1 MAWISSLDGALK
13 GTSDGGFLNC
23 FESRI
28 ALGELKTRKITI
40 KLIYF
45 KISSSEGVIVHLVI
59 SLVIAT
65 NMLSK
70 MTLPFE
76 G

>member
-1 MAWISSLDGALK
+1 
-13 GTSDGGFLNC
+13 
-23 FESRI
+23 
-28 ALGELKTRKITI
+28 
-40 KLIYF
+40 
-45 KISSSEGVIVHLVI
+45 GVIVHLVI
-59 SLVIAT
+59 SLVLVT

>member
-1 MAWISSLDGALK
+1 MRILSSKLVNGLEWRRHLDAFK
-13 GTSDGGFLNC
+13 D
-23 FESRI
+23 
-28 ALGELKTRKITI
+28 RKITI

-59 SLVIAT
+59 SLVLVT

>member
-1 MAWISSLDGALK
+1 M
-13 GTSDGGFLNC
+13 NY
-23 FESRI
+23 FESII

-45 KISSSEGVIVHLVI
+45 KISSSEGGVIVHLVI

>member
-13 GTSDGGFLNC
+13 GTSDGGFLNY
-23 FESRI
+23 FESII

>member
-1 MAWISSLDGALK
+1 MRHLDAFK
-13 GTSDGGFLNC
+13 D
-23 FESRI
+23 
-28 ALGELKTRKITI
+28 RKITI

-59 SLVIAT
+59 SLVLMT

>member
-1 MAWISSLDGALK
+1 
-13 GTSDGGFLNC
+13 
-23 FESRI
+23 
-28 ALGELKTRKITI
+28 
-40 KLIYF
+40 YF

-59 SLVIAT
+59 SLVLVT

>member
-1 MAWISSLDGALK
+1 MNRFASLSLLDVLK
-13 GTSDGGFLNC
+13 
-23 FESRI
+23 
-28 ALGELKTRKITI
+28 ARKITI

>member
-1 MAWISSLDGALK
+1 
-13 GTSDGGFLNC
+13 
-23 FESRI
+23 
-28 ALGELKTRKITI
+28 
-40 KLIYF
+40 
-45 KISSSEGVIVHLVI
+45 SEGVIVHLVI
-59 SLVIAT
+59 SLVLVT

>member
-1 MAWISSLDGALK
+1 
-13 GTSDGGFLNC
+13 
-23 FESRI
+23 
-28 ALGELKTRKITI
+28 
-40 KLIYF
+40 
-45 KISSSEGVIVHLVI
+45 SSEGVIVHLVI
-59 SLVIAT
+59 SLVLVA

>member
-1 MAWISSLDGALK
+1 
-13 GTSDGGFLNC
+13 
-23 FESRI
+23 
-28 ALGELKTRKITI
+28 
-40 KLIYF
+40 
-45 KISSSEGVIVHLVI
+45 VIVHLVI
-59 SLVIAT
+59 SLVLVT

>member
-1 MAWISSLDGALK
+1 HEVA
-13 GTSDGGFLNC
+13 
-23 FESRI
+23 
-28 ALGELKTRKITI
+28 
-40 KLIYF
+40 
-45 KISSSEGVIVHLVI
+45 IVHLVI